1 MLHPLTVSHTRV
13 VCALVPQEGSALEP
27 WELME
32 VLLDRKERES
42 PAGVRHPSTEW
53 RYIMGDKE
61 YMSSP
66 IVLLCRICNQ
76 MDIITILGNF
86 DTSE

>member
-1 MLHPLTVSHTRV
+1 MTLHPLTVSHTSV

-53 RYIMGDKE
+53 RYIKE

-66 IVLLCRICNQ
+66 LVSMQNLQPDGHHNNTRQ
-76 MDIITILGNF
+76 F
-86 DTSE
+86 

>member
-1 MLHPLTVSHTRV
+1 MMLHPLTVSHTSV

-53 RYIMGDKE
+53 RY
-61 YMSSP
+61 
-66 IVLLCRICNQ
+66 
-76 MDIITILGNF
+76 T
-86 DTSE
+86 

>member
-1 MLHPLTVSHTRV
+1 MLHPLTVSHTSV

-61 YMSSP
+61 
-66 IVLLCRICNQ
+66 VCHHLLFLCRICNQ
-76 MDIITILGNF
+76 MDIIAILGNF
-86 DTSE
+86 DTPE

>member
-1 MLHPLTVSHTRV
+1 MLHPVTVSHTRV

-66 IVLLCRICNQ
+66 LVSMQNLQPDGHHSNTWQ
-76 MDIITILGNF
+76 F
-86 DTSE
+86 